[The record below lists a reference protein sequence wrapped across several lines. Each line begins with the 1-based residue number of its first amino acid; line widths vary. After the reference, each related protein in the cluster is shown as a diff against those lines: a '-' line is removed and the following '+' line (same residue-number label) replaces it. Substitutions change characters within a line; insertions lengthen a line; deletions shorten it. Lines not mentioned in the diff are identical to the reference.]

1 MDLYISAFE
10 RYKYIRKN
18 YGDFLENNRYFLI
31 VTCDLF
37 DKCYLCLS
45 DDVVKETKKIVKYIS
60 KKNDIKK
67 TISIYKK
74 TQIAILIFN
83 SNLYRIFMFFYRK
96 LKKNLEI
103 NDKDRVN

>member
-1 MDLYISAFE
+1 M
-10 RYKYIRKN
+10 
-18 YGDFLENNRYFLI
+18 
-31 VTCDLF
+31 F

-83 SNLYRIFMFFYRK
+83 SIWIILKRDNLFFNCVI
-96 LKKNLEI
+96 L
-103 NDKDRVN
+103 

>member
-1 MDLYISAFE
+1 M
-10 RYKYIRKN
+10 
-18 YGDFLENNRYFLI
+18 
-31 VTCDLF
+31 F

-83 SNLYRIFMFFYRK
+83 SNLYRIFMFFYRE
-96 LKKNLEI
+96 LKKI
-103 NDKDRVN
+103 